1 MVSRRSFRLALPVL
15 FSFLAVGCT
24 TVAVAP
30 VPPTYELGSGR
41 FALRGSFLPEPSQG
55 RFEWRVD
62 AESQRNAQ
70 TSLYQEVVIQDPWGQ
85 VQGVFSWQS
94 DRPGPWAGWALAD
107 PRGRSLLPEQI
118 PAASSQGEAQSIQN
132 PQALQALAELLH
144 AARTRLDRD
153 RAAPRNP
160 QQPRAFTL
168 RQAAGNDW
176 VELRI
181 VLDDPPDC
189 SQPSPMPGQM
199 PGRAPGRMTT
209 PEGC

>member
-1 MVSRRSFRLALPVL
+1 MVSRRSFRLALPIL
-15 FSFLAVGCT
+15 FSFLAVGCA

-30 VPPTYELGSGR
+30 SPPTSELGSGR

-62 AESQRNAQ
+62 TESRRNAQ

-85 VQGVFSWQS
+85 VQGVFSWRS
-94 DRPGPWAGWALAD
+94 DRPGPWAGWALTD
-107 PRGRSLLPEQI
+107 PRGRSLLPEQF
-118 PAASSQGEAQSIQN
+118 PAANSLGEGQSIQN

-144 AARTRLDRD
+144 AARARLDRD
-153 RAAPRNP
+153 RAAPMDYD
-160 QQPRAFTL
+160 QTRAFTL
-168 RQAAGNDW
+168 RQAAGKDW

-189 SQPSPMPGQM
+189 SQPSPMPGQ
-199 PGRAPGRMTT
+199 APGQVPGQITSPT
-209 PEGC
+209 GC